1 MVCVVTVNYIRSGS
15 FISHLF
21 IEKPTSETICTSKCS
36 KKRGGGW
43 GVLGRIDSERCRV
56 NQ

>member
-21 IEKPTSETICTSKCS
+21 IEKPTSEIICTSKCS
-36 KKRGGGW
+36 KKGEGDGGYWVGLIVRGVG
-43 GVLGRIDSERCRV
+43 
-56 NQ
+56 